1 MKWTWRRTPELWA
14 VPETAALY
22 ARMAARGWMLE
33 SRGQEWDRYRRAEPQ
48 KLRFWLEFTARRRF
62 DGPEELPEEKIHLY
76 EECGWKLVA
85 HNGQVYVFAA
95 PATQAL
101 PAPYDAGDPQ
111 EDAMLRCVQASYRS
125 EMLSMA
131 VALVL
136 AAVWLL
142 CWRMVP
148 VTRLIQGWWW
158 MAFWL
163 LMMIRSVTDNLYGFA
178 AAARLRKRSR
188 AGTAMTPS
196 RHLGFRIPRAILG
209 GLGTLCLLVGVME
222 LVLSWQENW
231 PVPAHSDGNYLVLSE
246 TLDAPRVPDEEA
258 QMAVRQ
264 EVNWV
269 DLTYAL
275 PVYRVW
281 DTNEVV
287 DYGGTE
293 LRVWQQSY
301 QLRWPSLAAAVA
313 TSLRQ
318 NSTFADK
325 DAYRQVD
332 IAGLDGAWYVPGG
345 MEYVAL
351 AGNRVVYATVIGEE
365 RDDSLLLR
373 LLEET
378 AALWAQ

>member
-1 MKWTWRRTPELWA
+1 
-14 VPETAALY
+14 
-22 ARMAARGWMLE
+22 
-33 SRGQEWDRYRRAEPQ
+33 
-48 KLRFWLEFTARRRF
+48 
-62 DGPEELPEEKIHLY
+62 
-76 EECGWKLVA
+76 
-85 HNGQVYVFAA
+85 
-95 PATQAL
+95 
-101 PAPYDAGDPQ
+101 
-111 EDAMLRCVQASYRS
+111 
-125 EMLSMA
+125 
-131 VALVL
+131 
-136 AAVWLL
+136 
-142 CWRMVP
+142 
-148 VTRLIQGWWW
+148 
-158 MAFWL
+158 
-163 LMMIRSVTDNLYGFA
+163 
-178 AAARLRKRSR
+178 
-188 AGTAMTPS
+188 MTPS

-222 LVLSWQENW
+222 LVLSWRENW

-365 RDDSLLLR
+365 RADSLLLR

-378 AALWAQ
+378 AARWAH